1 MIFTREQVFNNKIP
15 NCKLGIYYFID
26 LNNNILYIGKS
37 KNIKIRIQQH
47 IKNGRERLIN
57 KFSKLKL
64 KIFRTELEALLFE
77 SQEIK
82 KYLPMF
88 NRRLRKIKSSV
99 GIFNQKNKFG
109 YNYFHIKKSNEDSII
124 DFRTKKHALNF
135 LNKITNKFNLCPK
148 LNGLDNSSKFCFQFH
163 LKSCEG
169 ACNNLEKPLSYNIR
183 FQESISEIY
192 SLPRNCELIFRDD
205 KFSTFINIKNSSIA
219 SFGVKNHS
227 FYKIIYPS
235 YDEIKIINSYQK
247 ILVPETILK

>member
-1 MIFTREQVFNNKIP
+1 MIFSKEEVFNNKIP
-15 NCKLGIYYFID
+15 DCILGIYYFID

-37 KNIKIRIQQH
+37 KNIKNRIQQH
-47 IKNGRERLIN
+47 IKYGRKRLIN

-64 KIFRTELEALLFE
+64 KIFRTELEALLYE

-82 KYLPMF
+82 EYLPVF

-124 DFRTKKHALNF
+124 DFRTKKHAIKF
-135 LNKITNKFNLCPK
+135 IDRITKKFNLCPK

-163 LKSCEG
+163 LKSCFG
-169 ACNNLEKPLSYNIR
+169 ACNNIEKPISYNTR
-183 FQESISEIY
+183 FQESVSEIY
-192 SLPRNCELIFRDD
+192 RLPKNCELIFHDD
-205 KFSTFINIKNSSIA
+205 KFSTFINIKNSIII

-227 FYKIIYPS
+227 FFKINHPS
-235 YDEIKIINSYQK
+235 HDEIKIINSYQK
-247 ILVPETILK
+247 ILVPETVLK